1 MNRRALTRPQAH
13 HSDGCIDLLA
23 MAEQELQAYFNAVR
37 ELFGSEQAKLSA
49 EDWLDE
55 LEAVKPLP
63 VSARQL
69 RMITI
74 NVAKRLTGRLNL
86 TTAGAL
92 I

>member
-1 MNRRALTRPQAH
+1 MNQLALTRPPAH
-13 HSDGCIDLLA
+13 DSDGCIDLLA

-55 LEAVKPLP
+55 LEAAKALP
-63 VSARQL
+63 VSVRQL
-69 RMITI
+69 RTI
-74 NVAKRLTGRLNL
+74 SIHVAKRLTGRLNA

-92 I
+92 V

>member
-1 MNRRALTRPQAH
+1 MNRPGLTRPPAH
-13 HSDGCIDLLA
+13 ASDGCIDVLA

-37 ELFGSEQAKLSA
+37 ELFGSEQAQLSA
-49 EDWLDE
+49 EDWLHE
-55 LEAVKPLP
+55 LESSKTLP
-63 VSARQL
+63 ASVRQL
-69 RMITI
+69 RMISI

>member
-1 MNRRALTRPQAH
+1 MNQVALTRPPAH
-13 HSDGCIDLLA
+13 RTDGCIDLLA

-37 ELFGSEQAKLSA
+37 DLFGSEQARLSA

-55 LEAVKPLP
+55 LKALEPLP

>member
-1 MNRRALTRPQAH
+1 MNQLALNRPPGHQ
-13 HSDGCIDLLA
+13 SDDCIDLLA

-37 ELFGSEQAKLSA
+37 ELFGSEQAQLSA
-49 EDWLDE
+49 EEWLDE
-55 LEAVKPLP
+55 LEAVRALP
-63 VSARQL
+63 ASARQL

-74 NVAKRLTGRLNL
+74 NVARRLTGRLNI

>member
-1 MNRRALTRPQAH
+1 MNQLALTRPPTR

-37 ELFGSEQAKLSA
+37 ELFGSEQAQLSA
-49 EDWLDE
+49 EDWLHE
-55 LEAVKPLP
+55 LEASKTLP
-63 VSARQL
+63 VSVRQL
-69 RMITI
+69 RTI
-74 NVAKRLTGRLNL
+74 SIHVAKRLTGRLE